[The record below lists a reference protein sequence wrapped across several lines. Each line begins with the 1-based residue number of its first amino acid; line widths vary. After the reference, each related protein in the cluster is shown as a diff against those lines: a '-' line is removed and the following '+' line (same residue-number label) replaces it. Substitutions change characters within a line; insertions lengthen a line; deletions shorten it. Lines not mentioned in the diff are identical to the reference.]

1 MVLEGILGK
10 KYKLAT
16 SDKFEDYMKALGV
29 GLITRKVG
37 NTVSPVVDLAKE
49 GDEYI
54 LSSISTFKNVILK
67 FKPGVE
73 FEHETPDGTKA
84 TSTISIEGNTLKEV
98 QKRSD
103 GKVTTIDR
111 TFTDDEVK
119 MVMNIGDITSTR
131 VYKLQA

>member
-1 MVLEGILGK
+1 MVDAHLGK
-10 KYKLAT
+10 KYKLES
-16 SDKFEDYMKALGV
+16 SDNFDEYMKALGV